1 MKNVILVLAVL
12 FATQTQAQ
20 KQFKD
25 TRVVHGVTYRA
36 AYNSPEK
43 VMYIQQDH
51 FDFTL
56 AADSFSI
63 QVMNEAQWNAY
74 VEFLVKEEDAFFRN
88 GMYHISEEEQ
98 VFNSNKKDEFLEGTY
113 IYHLFGPKVAG
124 QW

>member
-20 KQFKD
+20 KLFKD
-25 TRVVHGVTYRA
+25 TRVVHGVTYKA
-36 AYNSPEK
+36 SFNSPEK

-63 QVMNEAQWNAY
+63 QVMNETQWNAY
-74 VEFLVKEEDAFFRN
+74 VEFLVKEENAFFRN
-88 GMYHISEEEQ
+88 GLYHVSEDEQ
-98 VFNSNKKDEFLEGTY
+98 VFNTKKEDEALEGTY
-113 IYHLFGPKVAG
+113 IYHLFGSKDTG
-124 QW
+124 Q

>member
-51 FDFTL
+51 LDFTL

-63 QVMNEAQWNAY
+63 QVMNETQWNAY

-88 GMYHISEEEQ
+88 GLYHLPNNEQ
-98 VFNSNKKDEFLEGTY
+98 VFNTKKEDEFLDGTY
-113 IYHLFGPKVAG
+113 IYHLFGSVDTG
-124 QW
+124 Q

>member
-20 KQFKD
+20 KLFKD

-36 AYNSPEK
+36 AYNTPEK

-88 GMYHISEEEQ
+88 GLYHLPNNEQ
-98 VFNSNKKDEFLEGTY
+98 VFNTKKEDEFLEGTY
-113 IYHLFGPKVAG
+113 IYHLFGSVDTG
-124 QW
+124 Q

>member
-20 KQFKD
+20 KKFKD

-63 QVMNEAQWNAY
+63 QVMNEVQWNAY
-74 VEFLVKEEDAFFRN
+74 VEFLVREEDAFFRN
-88 GMYHISEEEQ
+88 GLYHLPNNEQ
-98 VFNSNKKDEFLEGTY
+98 VFNTKKEDEFLDGTY
-113 IYHLFGPKVAG
+113 IYHLFGSVDTG
-124 QW
+124 Q

>member
-12 FATQTQAQ
+12 FATQAQAQ

-51 FDFTL
+51 LDFTL

-63 QVMNEAQWNAY
+63 QVMNETQWNAY

-88 GMYHISEEEQ
+88 GLYHLPNNEQ
-98 VFNSNKKDEFLEGTY
+98 VFNTKKEDEFLDGTY
-113 IYHLFGPKVAG
+113 IYHLFGSVDTG
-124 QW
+124 Q

>member
-20 KQFKD
+20 KKFKD

-74 VEFLVKEEDAFFRN
+74 EAFLIKEKEAFFKN
-88 GMYHISEEEQ
+88 GLYHLPNNEQ
-98 VFNSNKKDEFLEGTY
+98 VFNTKKEDESLDGTY
-113 IYHLFGPKVAG
+113 IYHLYGIKDTAK
-124 QW
+124 

>member
-63 QVMNEAQWNAY
+63 QVMNETQWNAY

-88 GMYHISEEEQ
+88 GLYHLPNNEQ
-98 VFNSNKKDEFLEGTY
+98 VFNTKKEDEFLDGTY
-113 IYHLFGPKVAG
+113 IYHLFGSVDTG
-124 QW
+124 Q